1 MTSSTLDI
9 SAALSPGPRTD
20 PLLHG
25 DVSPQGLRLITTAL
39 HGSEMF
45 WRQLKFSEFD
55 VSEMSLASLTIAT
68 SRGPTE
74 WVAIPVFT
82 MRQFFHTGV
91 LVRTDAGIDVPA
103 DLPGK
108 RIGVPEYQQTAAVWG
123 RGVLQDEFG
132 VKPSEL
138 HWFME
143 RPPEQSHGGAI
154 GFEPPAGIDLRYIP
168 TSTNIGEMLLAGEL
182 DATLLY
188 LNTRNLVDRSRADLS
203 SAPRIRTLFADPKAE
218 ARRYFA
224 ATKIF
229 PINHTVVIRR
239 SLLERHPWIALN
251 LYEAFARINE
261 DLAAER
267 ALLLEQYF
275 AAGILDDGIRS
286 AIATDPIQYGIRAA
300 RHVLETV
307 TRYVYEQGLTKR
319 LVSLDELFAPS
330 VMGL

>member
-1 MTSSTLDI
+1 
-9 SAALSPGPRTD
+9 
-20 PLLHG
+20 
-25 DVSPQGLRLITTAL
+25 
-39 HGSEMF
+39 MF

-82 MRQFFHTGV
+82 MRMFFHTNV

-103 DLPGK
+103 DLRGK
-108 RIGVPEYQQTAAVWG
+108 RIGVPEYQQTAAVWS
-123 RGVLQDEFG
+123 RGVLQDEYG

-154 GFEPPAGIDLRYIP
+154 GFEPPAGIDLQYIP
-168 TSTNIGEMLLAGEL
+168 PSTNIGEMLLAGDL

-188 LNTRNLVDRSRADLS
+188 LNTRNLVDRSRANLEGE
-203 SAPRIRTLFADPKAE
+203 PRIRRLFPDPLAE
-218 ARRYFA
+218 ARRYFL

-239 SLLERHPWIALN
+239 SLLERYPWIALN
-251 LYEAFARINE
+251 LYEAFARVNE
-261 DLAAER
+261 NLAAER
-267 ALLLEQYF
+267 ELLLEQYF
-275 AAGILDDGIRS
+275 AAGILDDRVRS
-286 AIATDPIQYGIRAA
+286 AVADDPIQYGIRAT
-300 RHVLETV
+300 RPVLETV

-319 LVSLDELFAPS
+319 LVGLDELFAPS
-330 VMGL
+330 VMQL